1 MSSREPTHTEIVLPD
16 LGRKLS
22 DVYSYLGGIPA
33 RELSCALRSGDGLS
47 VAYQPQINVRDGLVS
62 AVEALA
68 RWHHPR
74 VGPVPPRVFIPIAE
88 DTGLILQ
95 ITDFVLRDA
104 CALANRHCNL
114 TVAVN
119 LSPMLFTLPMLIERC
134 VEIVQQCGTKPTQ
147 IEFEITE
154 RLPLAGN
161 GFASDSIAALRAL
174 GFRIALDDYGVGYS
188 GPRRLSRIDLD
199 KLKIDQ
205 SFVRN
210 LDCIGVAMVPEK
222 LREMVELGHA
232 MGLIVTAE
240 GVETEEQCR
249 FLTAVGCDALQ
260 GYFFAR
266 PMPSDELEGF
276 LMVQDWAPIPL
287 SSEGSSSR
295 ARI

>member
-1 MSSREPTHTEIVLPD
+1 MFSRERPHTEIMLPD

-22 DVYSYLGGIPA
+22 EVYSYLGGIPA

-47 VAYQPQINVRDGLVS
+47 VAYQPQINAGNGLVS

-95 ITDFVLRDA
+95 ITDFVLRES
-104 CALANRHCNL
+104 CALANRHRNL

-119 LSPMLFTLPMLIERC
+119 LSPVLFTLPMLIERF
-134 VEIVQQCGTKPTQ
+134 VEIVQQCGTKPSQ

-161 GFASDSIAALRAL
+161 GSASGSIAALRAL

-188 GPRRLSRIDLD
+188 GPKRLSHIGLD

-210 LDCIGVAMVPEK
+210 LDRMGVGMYREK

-240 GVETEEQCR
+240 GIETEEQCR
-249 FLTAVGCDALQ
+249 FLTALGCDSLQ
-260 GYFFAR
+260 GYLFAH

-276 LMVQDWAPIPL
+276 LMVQHRTPALL
-287 SSEGSSSR
+287 SS
-295 ARI
+295 